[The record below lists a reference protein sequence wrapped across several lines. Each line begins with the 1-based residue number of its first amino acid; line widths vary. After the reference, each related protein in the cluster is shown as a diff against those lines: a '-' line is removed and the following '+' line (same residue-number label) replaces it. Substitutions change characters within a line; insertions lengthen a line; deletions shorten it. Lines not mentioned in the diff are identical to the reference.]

1 MSQSPSSQSLSFRS
15 DTAQKQE
22 LRARLLSLPFGAF
35 VRCLADLLDAL
46 GYVDVRPAG
55 RTQWK
60 GRNQSGGCD
69 IEACLPSGLGHRRVV
84 VQVKQFGPGQRV
96 YQRAVDELRG
106 VALREWAGEALLLTT
121 GPVSSAIREPAGV
134 LVPVRLLGDGAL
146 LDALIGNGV
155 GVRTKNGRW
164 FVDGAYFDRL
174 TRECRAARPG
184 DQRGDQQRSD
194 RKAQDQKSETRE
206 NTAAPAGTLTFTMT
220 LPLSLAAAGK
230 APARSRAKS

>member
-1 MSQSPSSQSLSFRS
+1 ML
-15 DTAQKQE
+15 A
-22 LRARLLSLPFGAF
+22 LPFGAF

-60 GRNQSGGCD
+60 GRNQAGGCD
-69 IEACLPSGLGHRRVV
+69 IEAGLPSGLGHRRVV
-84 VQVKQFGPGQRV
+84 VQVKQFGPDQRV

-121 GPVSSAIREPAGV
+121 GPVSLAIREPAGV

-155 GVRTKNGRW
+155 GVRVTNGKW
-164 FVDGAYFDRL
+164 SVDGAYFDRL
-174 TRECRAARPG
+174 TRECRADRPG
-184 DQRGDQQRSD
+184 DQRSD
-194 RKAQDQKSETRE
+194 ETAKSAGNGKTD
-206 NTAAPAGTLTFTMT
+206 AGTISFTFT
-220 LPLSLAAAGK
+220 LPVGLAALET
-230 APARSRAKS
+230 APARSRSRAGA

>member
-1 MSQSPSSQSLSFRS
+1 M
-15 DTAQKQE
+15 
-22 LRARLLSLPFGAF
+22 SLPFGAF

-60 GRNQSGGCD
+60 GRNQAGGCD
-69 IEACLPSGLGHRRVV
+69 IEASLPSGLGHRRVV
-84 VQVKQFGPGQRV
+84 VQVKQFGPDQRV

-134 LVPVRLLGDGAL
+134 MVPVRLLGYGAL
-146 LDALIGNGV
+146 LDALIGNGI
-155 GVRTKNGRW
+155 GVRPVNGQW

-174 TRECRAARPG
+174 TRECRAGRPG
-184 DQRGDQQRSD
+184 DRRGDETT
-194 RKAQDQKSETRE
+194 KSADKEKP
-206 NTAAPAGTLTFTMT
+206 AAGTISFTFT
-220 LPLSLAAAGK
+220 LPVSLAAPNTAL
-230 APARSRAKS
+230 AQSRSRAGA